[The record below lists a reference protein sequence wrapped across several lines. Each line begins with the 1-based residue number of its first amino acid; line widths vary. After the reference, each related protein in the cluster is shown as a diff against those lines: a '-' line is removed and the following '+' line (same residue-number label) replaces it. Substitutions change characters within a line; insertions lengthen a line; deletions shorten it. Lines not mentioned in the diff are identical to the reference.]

1 MVAQLGLIAGGLSD
15 GTIGIWNPD
24 AIIKAQQGAE
34 DVPDA
39 LVATLAG
46 HEGAVRLPL
55 HSWPCFHGAHHVLAR
70 CFLKQPKFF
79 STCCRFAAWIGTQTA
94 RISWHQAAQ
103 TASAWFGTLRTCQS
117 LPTSKW

>member
-1 MVAQLGLIAGGLSD
+1 MVAQLGLVAGGLSD

-46 HEGAVRLPL
+46 HEGAVRPL
-55 HSWPCFHGAHHVLAR
+55 
-70 CFLKQPKFF
+70 
-79 STCCRFAAWIGTQTA
+79 T
-94 RISWHQAAQ
+94 AQ
-103 TASAWFGTLRTCQS
+103 TVGPVFMGPIMSWLS
-117 LPTSKW
+117 VL